1 MTASPLWTN
10 HTAGLRELFGAHTY
24 LWPSS
29 WSESDIAA
37 ASVHS
42 DLLSLSESIDCV
54 DMDLNFIS
62 IDGRCNNRAGHSD
75 FGSLPQ
81 QYLRMIRPVYPIDGS
96 GAAMPTT
103 PVSPRRISEIVFE
116 QASVGDKWDPRGLS
130 NWVVEFGQF
139 FNHERHLNGASGGIF
154 HPIEPIL
161 IPVAADDSFF
171 LPANPIP
178 TARSEYAPNTGI
190 SKDVPRVPINTGS
203 TAWIDGHTT
212 RHTQHTRRE
221 E

>member
-1 MTASPLWTN
+1 
-10 HTAGLRELFGAHTY
+10 
-24 LWPSS
+24 
-29 WSESDIAA
+29 
-37 ASVHS
+37 
-42 DLLSLSESIDCV
+42 
-54 DMDLNFIS
+54 MDLHFIS
-62 IDGRCNNRAGHSD
+62 IDGRCNNRMGHTE

-81 QYLRMIRPVYPIDGS
+81 NYLRMIRPVYPIDGS

-116 QASVGDKWDPRGLS
+116 QNNSVGDRWDRRGLS
-130 NWVVEFGQF
+130 NWIVEFGQF

-178 TARSEYAPNTGI
+178 TARSEFAPNTGT
-190 SKDVPRVPINTGS
+190 SKNVPRVPINTGS
-203 TAWIDGHTT
+203 TAWIDGQTT
-212 RHTQHTRRE
+212 HSTRGERE
-221 E
+221 RGEHAKMKRRPSRSWFLLSCLLCSLFLLSQALPCTE